1 MICSPVPT
9 VSRSPG
15 MKGFQ
20 KRTRFT
26 FLLPARTMMSRHDW
40 LPARKRSRTETSTCD
55 AGLIFAGAR
64 TRLLREVGS
73 AKLRINQPPN
83 HPGVICPTGDW
94 RQIDL
99 VHYAEMLKALS
110 HAPGAWRRLPIELF
124 IAESCEQPFSS
135 FVVCQ

>member
-1 MICSPVPT
+1 
-9 VSRSPG
+9 

-20 KRTRFT
+20 KRMRFT

-40 LPARKRSRTETSTCD
+40 LPDRKRSRTETSTCD

-64 TRLLREVGS
+64 TRLLPDVGS

-83 HPGVICPTGDW
+83 HPGVIFSTG
-94 RQIDL
+94 
-99 VHYAEMLKALS
+99 ESGFSLS
-110 HAPGAWRRLPIELF
+110 AVEIGGSRPGSLCRDAQDIVHAPGARRRLPIELF
-124 IAESCEQPFSS
+124 FGKSCEQPFCS